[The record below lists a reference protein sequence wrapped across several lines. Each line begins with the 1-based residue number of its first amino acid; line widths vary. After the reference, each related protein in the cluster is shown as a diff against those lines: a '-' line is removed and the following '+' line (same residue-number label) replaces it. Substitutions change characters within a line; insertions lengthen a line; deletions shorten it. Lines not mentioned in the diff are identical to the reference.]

1 MPTELMVVAGIAI
14 LMVGVSVGWKFF
26 GGGKKPT

>member
-1 MPTELMVVAGIAI
+1 MPTELIAIGGIVI
-14 LMVGVSVGWKFF
+14 LMVGVSIGWKFF